1 MNNKKGE
8 SDSAAIV
15 PIIDYGGAI
24 PIIRGNVP

>member
-15 PIIDYGGAI
+15 PIIQDGGAI
-24 PIIRGNVP
+24 PLIRGNVP